1 MQLTAPLCCREA
13 AGNIGS
19 SPLHSSN
26 FPFNLERHFSL
37 GPRQF
42 AAQLDGLDRMELNLQ
57 AFAFNTQ
64 GINHLWQPG
73 VQTQM
78 GFSWWSFFCL
88 SSQAVTEL
96 THTVLRKPTV
106 AGEENTRMII
116 CKTLTN
122 KSMQRIKSWILKED
136 SGVFHVRLL
145 QFCAAQKHREPGKSQ
160 GLSSRFMPKQIRIRG
175 WLQSL

>member
-1 MQLTAPLCCREA
+1 MWWKSNGSANHVAQWAVTAMQLTAPLCCREA
-13 AGNIGS
+13 AGNMRS

-78 GFSWWSFFCL
+78 GFSW
-88 SSQAVTEL
+88 
-96 THTVLRKPTV
+96 
-106 AGEENTRMII
+106 
-116 CKTLTN
+116 
-122 KSMQRIKSWILKED
+122 
-136 SGVFHVRLL
+136 
-145 QFCAAQKHREPGKSQ
+145 
-160 GLSSRFMPKQIRIRG
+160 
-175 WLQSL
+175 